1 MLNKVN
7 IVIVKCDK
15 HKHFSLGPKC
25 IFIIKIFVVWSI
37 ADHFRNKDSTS
48 YFEIRVWQDSNLNIK
63 IRYITL
69 LLLLFFLLFGIP
81 ALLTITFFSFRLLIL
96 CFYSFLINL
105 FLLIRLVF
113 VHLSYYEFF
122 KNLQIVCTYRNKTN
136 KNNIQIYNN

>member
-15 HKHFSLGPKC
+15 HKHFSLGPMC